1 MALTDLNTEVWSY
14 SYDNATNSFSPADL
28 AVLSPVGTE
37 ADVVQLWSFGFLA
50 LLDPFL
56 EGSATTEEGERN
68 RGVSRGGVEG

>member
-1 MALTDLNTEVWSY
+1 MWSY

-37 ADVVQLWSFGFLA
+37 ADVIQLWSFGFLA

-56 EGSATTEEGERN
+56 EGNGRVQSPRL
-68 RGVSRGGVEG
+68 